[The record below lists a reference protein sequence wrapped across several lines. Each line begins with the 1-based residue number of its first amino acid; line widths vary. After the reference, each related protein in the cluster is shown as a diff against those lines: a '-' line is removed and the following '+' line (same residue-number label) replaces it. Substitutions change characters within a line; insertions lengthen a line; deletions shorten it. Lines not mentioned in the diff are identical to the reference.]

1 MSVRTSARSNK
12 GQNKYIES
20 LLQEESETPKKKQT
34 KKRTDPTTKENKQTD
49 ASQSS
54 TKDNEKNGADEADE
68 GYVRCVCG
76 ASDENYDA
84 PEYSHGDMVQCDG
97 CDSWQHIKC
106 MTGGKETIDGL
117 MNEDSKYYCE
127 LCDPSL
133 YAHLEKSKEAEV
145 SEEDDYDDDIY
156 KPVIDHNDNDTDF
169 FLEEESPRKRKRST
183 SSSSIKMPS
192 QTREVK
198 KNNGPKKKKKSAG
211 TITANTDQDKTPV
224 KRDFES
230 EKEHKLRLNARN
242 MFSVLFSKFIIPETV
257 EAKLYDL
264 PHGKDITSVSN
275 GFAQNLEDELYK
287 ACLNVEFGTLDKIY
301 TEKVRSL
308 YSNLKDKKN
317 LKLKAH
323 VIEGKLPLNKLVN
336 MNASELANPDL
347 QEFKEKREKA
357 TSENFIVE
365 IPDKPIYVKTHKGDE
380 LIENS
385 TEPQED
391 VLYSMDSIRLH
402 NGADNS
408 SDNKAEMDQTLDI
421 LKAPAQEH
429 RSLDPNQNATAQGE
443 SLKCAFLYPGLGFEF
458 TGYLSY
464 IGTSK
469 RLKRDISK
477 EAIGDG
483 NLFVEGRLPTT
494 TAAPYLK
501 EVSSSR
507 AILIYQLFASDDEES
522 QKTFAEVVDSL
533 ETKGRIAGIKPKSRY
548 EKDFYI
554 IPSRNGEV
562 PEILDNI
569 LGNPND
575 ERSLSVK
582 ADERTLFA
590 FVVIKQELIH

>member
-1 MSVRTSARSNK
+1 M
-12 GQNKYIES
+12 
-20 LLQEESETPKKKQT
+20 
-34 KKRTDPTTKENKQTD
+34 
-49 ASQSS
+49 SQSS
-54 TKDNEKNGADEADE
+54 TKDNEKNEADE

-106 MTGGKETIDGL
+106 MTDGKETIDGL

-133 YAHLEKSKEAEV
+133 YAHLEKSKEVEV
-145 SEEDDYDDDIY
+145 SEDDDYDDDIY

-169 FLEEESPRKRKRST
+169 FLDEESPKKRKRST
-183 SSSSIKMPS
+183 SSNSIKLPA

-211 TITANTDQDKTPV
+211 TIIANTDQEKIPV

-257 EAKLYDL
+257 EAKLYEL
-264 PHGKDITSVSN
+264 PHGKDITLVSTE
-275 GFAQNLEDELYK
+275 FAHDLEDELYN

-317 LKLKAH
+317 LKMKAH

-357 TSENFIVE
+357 TLENFIVE

-391 VLYSMDSIRLH
+391 VLYSMDSIRIH
-402 NGADNS
+402 NGDDNS
-408 SDNKAEMDQTLDI
+408 SNDNKDEMNQTPVIPTELV
-421 LKAPAQEH
+421 QENKGVD
-429 RSLDPNQNATAQGE
+429 STQNATAQGE

-458 TGYLSY
+458 TGYLKY
-464 IGTSK
+464 IGTSEK
-469 RLKRDISK
+469 LKRDISK

-507 AILIYQLFASDDEES
+507 AIIVYQLFASDNDENK
-522 QKTFAEVVDSL
+522 KTFAEVVDSL
-533 ETKGRIAGIKPKSRY
+533 ENKGRIAGIKPKTRY

-569 LGNPND
+569 LGNPNS
-575 ERSLSVK
+575 ERTLSAK

-590 FVVIKQELIH
+590 FVVIKQELLH